1 MDIVFIEIYF
11 RSCFVILK
19 LFKVLNSDT
28 VVMEWASGI
37 FGMWSIVFS
46 FLVTLSAM
54 GSCVGTNFGGM
65 RQLVCISREGKSQID
80 T

>member
-1 MDIVFIEIYF
+1 MDIVIIEIYF

-28 VVMEWASGI
+28 VVSEWASGI
-37 FGMWSIVFS
+37 F
-46 FLVTLSAM
+46 